1 MFGGYYRGYRN
12 RYPESDTRMAL
23 TDVQARTAKPYK
35 LSDGGWLILL
45 LMRGANLEEWFRRVF
60 HGSFLTRTL
69 CKGPKLG
76 MESLRRTAL

>member
-1 MFGGYYRGYRN
+1 
-12 RYPESDTRMAL
+12 MAL
-23 TDVQARTAKPYK
+23 TDVQARTAKPGAKPYK